1 MLSFTSQ
8 FGLNAP
14 IWVNMDKNT
23 YQYQDLLIKQ
33 IEFDS
38 NQPRKDFG
46 IEGDENRLKVSIKEH
61 GILDPIK
68 VSEVEDNR
76 FKIIDGHRRY
86 IVAQKLGF
94 QTIPCIVYP
103 ELNKGD
109 LETNRFELQTNQ
121 RRWKPSERSE
131 ALNRIRIEKGF
142 TSNRELAELLGL
154 SETVVANSLQLRDLI
169 LEYHDL
175 MAKYDLSEA
184 YRIEF
189 MRLKPKLRKLGN
201 MEVNHI
207 IENIF
212 ERIQNHVIKNA
223 KDLRKLGRI
232 FLRATANEKE
242 LNNFLSDPDM
252 TIEELEQRTLQSGSS
267 LLVEQLIKYIS
278 TKRQKGIDFSSQ
290 ERAFLEQLR
299 TLLNEAL

>member
-1 MLSFTSQ
+1 MSKNNYIYEDL
-8 FGLNAP
+8 P
-14 IWVNMDKNT
+14 IE
-23 YQYQDLLIKQ
+23 Q
-33 IEFDS
+33 IQWDPD
-38 NQPRKDFG
+38 QPRKDFG
-46 IEGDENRLKVSIKEH
+46 TEGDENRLKVSIQEH
-61 GILDPIK
+61 GILEPIE
-68 VSEVEDNR
+68 VSKLKDSK
-76 FKIIDGHRRY
+76 FTIIDGHRRY
-86 IVAQKLGF
+86 IIAQNLGF
-94 QTIPCIVYP
+94 KTIPCIVYP
-103 ELNKGD
+103 ELKKGD
-109 LETNRFELQTNQ
+109 LETYRFEIQTNQ

-131 ALNRIRIEKGF
+131 ALNRIKTEKGF
-142 TSNRELAELLGL
+142 RSNKELAQYLGL
-154 SETVVANSLQLRDLI
+154 SETVVANSLQLRNLA
-169 LEYHDL
+169 LEYLSL
-175 MAKYDLSEA
+175 MEKYELSEA
-184 YRIEF
+184 YRVEF

-201 MEVNHI
+201 MEVNQI

-278 TKRQKGIDFSSQ
+278 IKRQKGVEFSSQ
-290 ERAFLEQLR
+290 EREFLEQLR

>member
-1 MLSFTSQ
+1 
-8 FGLNAP
+8 
-14 IWVNMDKNT
+14 MDKNK
-23 YQYQDLLIKQ
+23 YKFQDLPIEQ
-33 IEFDS
+33 IQWDP

-46 IEGDENRLKVSIKEH
+46 TEGDENRLKVSIQEH
-61 GILDPIK
+61 GILEPIE
-68 VSEVEDNR
+68 VSALEGSN
-76 FKIIDGHRRY
+76 FIIVDGHRRY
-86 IVAQKLGF
+86 IIAQKLGF
-94 QTIPCIVYP
+94 KTIPCIVYP
-103 ELNKGD
+103 ELKKGD
-109 LETNRFELQTNQ
+109 LETIRFEIQTNQ

-131 ALNRIRIEKGF
+131 ALNRIKTEKGF
-142 TSNRELAELLGL
+142 RSNRELAQYLGL
-154 SETVVANSLQLRDLI
+154 SETVVANSLQLRDLV

-184 YRIEF
+184 YRVEF

-242 LNNFLSDPDM
+242 LMNFLSDPDM

-278 TKRQKGIDFSSQ
+278 TKRQEGVDFSSQ
-290 ERAFLEQLR
+290 EREFLDQLR
-299 TLLNEAL
+299 ILLNEAL